1 MCKKFGKIAL
11 IAAMACTSSFMV
23 ADEGNSSGNGSGFFV
38 GINTGYTVSFDKT
51 ITTETVGQS
60 TIENST
66 TAPDYINVGVQLG
79 YNYMFTGFFGL
90 RGYVD
95 YNYGFRHSHLKTT
108 EQNKTTDSSDL
119 ISSHTISGNVDVLLN
134 FLNSDTFSFGVY
146 AGVGFGY
153 MTMSS
158 TSKTSENGAITNTIT
173 PEGNGFIL
181 PINVGLML
189 TANGHHRFELGF
201 KIPTLCVKYI
211 PANNQQ
217 NTEHTAHNLITTI
230 GYTYIF

>member
-1 MCKKFGKIAL
+1 
-11 IAAMACTSSFMV
+11 MV

-95 YNYGFRHSHLKTT
+95 YNYGFRHSHLETT

-173 PEGNGFIL
+173 PEAMAL
-181 PINVGLML
+181 SYQLML
-189 TANGHHRFELGF
+189 G
-201 KIPTLCVKYI
+201 
-211 PANNQQ
+211 
-217 NTEHTAHNLITTI
+217 
-230 GYTYIF
+230 